1 MKQVNKV
8 KEEKWRIEG
17 ARLKKLRE
25 EHQMSRAELARQMK
39 TSESRLARLENG
51 QGVRDAHTLMHYYEL
66 IMKHHE
72 LVEELEAWK
81 NVSQKLAQDFQISKS
96 SGSVKNEQSKDKIY
110 EQKTKNTRLNG
121 RKIVY
126 I

>member
-51 QGVRDAHTLMHYYEL
+51 QGVRDAHTLVHYYKL
-66 IMKHHE
+66 IMKHQV
-72 LVEELEAWK
+72 LVKELEAWK
-81 NVSQKLAQDFQISKS
+81 NVSQKLEQDLKMAKS
-96 SGSVKNEQSKDKIY
+96 SGSVNNEQSKDKINK
-110 EQKTKNTRLNG
+110 QNSKNTRLNAS
-121 RKIVY
+121 KILY